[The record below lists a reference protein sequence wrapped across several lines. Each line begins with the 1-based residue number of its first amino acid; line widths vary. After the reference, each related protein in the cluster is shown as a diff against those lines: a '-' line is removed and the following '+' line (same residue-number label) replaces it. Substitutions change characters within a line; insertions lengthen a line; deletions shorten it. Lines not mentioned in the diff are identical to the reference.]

1 MYVLYSGPFTRGLMV
16 EMVMAEGEIAY
27 ELRTVD
33 ILDDAHRAPAYLAIN
48 PAGWV
53 PALITPEG
61 ETLTET
67 PAINL
72 YLAERHRLSQLAP
85 PVEAPER
92 GRFLSGLFF
101 LTNDL
106 EPGLKRVF
114 YPRRFALREDDAAA
128 TRQHAIDGVLDRF
141 QVIDRRL
148 GDHGP
153 YHLGERFSLVDLT
166 MTYWAVCL
174 EPTGGLAPYAA
185 VRRCMALVMDRPK
198 LRAKFDELKAGRDD
212 YAQRSAR
219 GAGVR

>member
-1 MYVLYSGPFTRGLMV
+1 MYVLYGGPFTRALMV

-27 ELRTVD
+27 ELRTVN
-33 ILDDAHRAPAYLAIN
+33 ILEDAHHAPAYLAIN

-53 PALITPEG
+53 PALVTPEG

-72 YLAERHRLSQLAP
+72 YLAERHRLSHLAP
-85 PVEAPER
+85 RIDEPER

-106 EPGLKRVF
+106 EPWLKRAF

-128 TRQHAIDGVLDRF
+128 VEQHAIAGVLDRF

-148 GDHGP
+148 DDRGP

-166 MTYWAVCL
+166 MAYWAVCL
-174 EPTGGLAPYAA
+174 EPSGGLAPYAA

-198 LRAKFDELKAGRDD
+198 LRAKFDELEAGRDD
-212 YAQRSAR
+212 YARRSAR
-219 GAGVR
+219 GAGIR

>member
-1 MYVLYSGPFTRGLMV
+1 MYVLYGGPFTRALMV

-33 ILDDAHRAPAYLAIN
+33 ILKDAHRAPAYLAIN

-53 PALITPEG
+53 PALVTPEG

-72 YLAERHRLSQLAP
+72 YLAERHRLSHLAP
-85 PVEAPER
+85 RIDEPER

-106 EPGLKRVF
+106 EPWLKRAY
-114 YPRRFALREDDAAA
+114 YPQRFALREDDAAA
-128 TRQHAIDGVLDRF
+128 VEQHAIAGVLDRF

-148 GDHGP
+148 DDRGP

-166 MTYWAVCL
+166 MAYWAVCL
-174 EPTGGLAPYAA
+174 EPSGGLAPYAA

-198 LRAKFDELKAGRDD
+198 LRAKFDELEAGRDD
-212 YAQRSAR
+212 YARRSAR
-219 GAGVR
+219 GAGIR